1 MREQGP
7 AAGARNARDTGTPG
21 MQMATNAPSQAA
33 TADPIDRA
41 YLARF
46 TLGNAALEREIL
58 ELFAGHMPLYLGQ
71 LRGAVDRK
79 QWMLAAHTIK
89 GSALAVGAQRLASL
103 AQMAERL
110 DVDALPAQS
119 QHLRQEAADTIA
131 AASEEA
137 CRYIACLFA
146 TG

>member
-1 MREQGP
+1 
-7 AAGARNARDTGTPG
+7 
-21 MQMATNAPSQAA
+21 MQMAANAPQQAA

-58 ELFAGHMPLYLGQ
+58 ELFARHMPLYVGQ
-71 LRGAVDRK
+71 LRDAADRK

-103 AQMAERL
+103 AQVAERL

-119 QHLRQEAADTIA
+119 QHLRQEAADAIA